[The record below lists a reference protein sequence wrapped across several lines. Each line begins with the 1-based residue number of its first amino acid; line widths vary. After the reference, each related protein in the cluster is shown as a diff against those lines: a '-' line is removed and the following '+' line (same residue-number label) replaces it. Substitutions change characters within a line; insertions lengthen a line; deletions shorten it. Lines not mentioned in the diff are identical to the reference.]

1 MKKYLLSTAMI
12 AVLGALPVSAEN
24 HIMDYKPVT
33 QERLL
38 DPESSDWLSL
48 RRTLDGHGHS
58 PLDEINKQNVTQLE
72 TVWNQSTGPYQQ
84 YAEFAALPARPAHQ
98 APALVNDGV
107 MFMVTPDLQ
116 IIALD
121 AVTGEEYW
129 RYVYEF
135 PADIIPVHPTN
146 KGVALWE
153 DKIYMNTQDAH
164 TIAVDAKTG
173 ELVWK
178 TKLEDYRNGYYNT
191 AAPLVVDGVVVVG
204 TSGGEFG
211 IRGFLQGLDAESG
224 ITKWK
229 TYTIPHPDAPGGD
242 TWPGD
247 TWKTGGGSTWITGNY
262 DKENDLVVWGVG
274 NAAPWIGDM
283 RPGDNL
289 YTTSSVAVSPQTGE
303 IKSHFQYH
311 HNGNWD
317 WDEVFP
323 PTLMNLDGQDLAVR
337 FARNGYI
344 YKMDR
349 SEGDFKFIEGKPYV
363 HNDAFLGLD
372 PETGRPEYDP
382 DKVPGTGKYAA
393 YCPSAWGGRDW
404 LADSYNAKTGIL
416 YIPVNENMCGEAEGA
431 VVDYEPGVLYLG
443 SGLSMKLTPEAEDH
457 IGAIQA
463 WDIRTLE
470 KKWQVNF
477 KSHMWGATMSTDGGL
492 VFAGGT
498 SDGMFRAFDADSGE
512 ILWEKQLDGGIN
524 TPPTTFT
531 VDGKQYVAV
540 TTGWGVDADR
550 VQFFIDLNRGTKTE
564 IPQGGSIWVFALP
577 S

>member
-1 MKKYLLSTAMI
+1 
-12 AVLGALPVSAEN
+12 
-24 HIMDYKPVT
+24 
-33 QERLL
+33 
-38 DPESSDWLSL
+38 
-48 RRTLDGHGHS
+48 
-58 PLDEINKQNVTQLE
+58 
-72 TVWNQSTGPYQQ
+72 
-84 YAEFAALPARPAHQ
+84 
-98 APALVNDGV
+98 
-107 MFMVTPDLQ
+107 
-116 IIALD
+116 
-121 AVTGEEYW
+121 
-129 RYVYEF
+129 
-135 PADIIPVHPTN
+135 
-146 KGVALWE
+146 
-153 DKIYMNTQDAH
+153 
-164 TIAVDAKTG
+164 
-173 ELVWK
+173 
-178 TKLEDYRNGYYNT
+178 
-191 AAPLVVDGVVVVG
+191 
-204 TSGGEFG
+204 
-211 IRGFLQGLDAESG
+211 
-224 ITKWK
+224 
-229 TYTIPHPDAPGGD
+229 
-242 TWPGD
+242 
-247 TWKTGGGSTWITGNY
+247 
-262 DKENDLVVWGVG
+262 
-274 NAAPWIGDM
+274 
-283 RPGDNL
+283 
-289 YTTSSVAVSPQTGE
+289 
-303 IKSHFQYH
+303 
-311 HNGNWD
+311 
-317 WDEVFP
+317 
-323 PTLMNLDGQDLAVR
+323 
-337 FARNGYI
+337 
-344 YKMDR
+344 
-349 SEGDFKFIEGKPYV
+349 V